1 MQGLE
6 NNNIDLKNLP
16 STPLYPLKKPIL
28 TPEQLEQKKKD
39 LIADLNQKSKEL
51 TDLGLLDKLGGFV
64 GYQTDNAKEREK
76 QLTDLKTQALDN
88 KIEFKDLPNALKDD
102 YYNKAET
109 SILNPLKTKNE
120 IAKKDYQ
127 KDLQRKAILQ
137 KKSQEL
143 TESDKELIVND
154 SGFFNNALDAITGK
168 SEVEKL
174 KEFKEKEKA
183 KDITKEIQKAYSA
196 FSNID
201 KNKDFFS
208 LFSSPDKEAQEKAKQ
223 DFETIAKNLYHFD
236 SVIYN
241 EKNEPFV
248 TKGDK
253 VYKINDGFIDNFTQ
267 SLVNNKFSI
276 AGSVAGGITGA
287 KYGKNVG
294 ALGLV
299 GGAIAGAALGSTIG
313 AASDAIV
320 TNLALDRENKAD
332 EIIRHAL
339 SEGALSLA
347 TDTIM
352 LGAGKAIKPL
362 VKAPLKLA
370 EMSMPFQFTKNFFT
384 GNTKRAS
391 EIIENTLSKEQQ
403 QALKEFSAQFGGE
416 TKINQES
423 GKDFL
428 RDKIKSVFKGDE
440 NKLKAYDKVKEI
452 LTLDNHKEQQQAFI
466 RAIRSDETGNTLA
479 FLVEAANLSP
489 KANANLKSILNQ
501 TTENLT
507 KSLKQFDLKDY
518 EIKSVFDNLEQGTKE
533 SYDKA
538 LNEIIGK
545 LYDNSYKVN
554 LRESVQDATNFEKF
568 LNDLKAQGEI
578 DPQAKSF
585 LRQIEENVYNPNGVT
600 YEQLKNSRQLINAY
614 LRNVKDPS
622 TLGYIQKAS
631 ANFLKNDID
640 SAIESL
646 LKQNKSAYEKIS
658 ELQKS
663 AISDY
668 RDMKQALELV
678 DKAKI
683 RDKNTQESDAISS
696 LMKIIQG
703 QGQKDLT
710 NYQALTKGLNQ
721 SDKERLELSML
732 NRLMEQSLKQD
743 ESLKVF
749 DSAQFFNKLNEFKE
763 DVFTTPK
770 AKEYIDI
777 ASGFHKLFKND
788 AKIAESLKPAITKNL
803 SQGLATSLSG
813 ALKYQWTKFTLGT
826 LYRNAPDR
834 ILGVKLPKA
843 LNEATAGAA
852 LKYHLKRALE
862 RSHSISD
869 FSKNLELSA
878 QNAKFSNNTLKIIEE
893 LNNGVKQASEEIKA
907 KATKY
912 EKALQELQKI
922 DESKL
927 TKEQQQ
933 VLKVFKGELDP
944 TEIKG
949 IDLND
954 LYILDQGTRHATTK
968 KILVKHY
975 GEENTG
981 GLTNDELIN
990 MSEVIKNG
998 SVLLESFERL
1008 KNGFRYGYEWENN
1021 GVKLRLVV
1029 DDLNDGNKI
1038 FDFYRNFKDFRDARP
1053 QPSTSKDNGTQPIT
1067 LDENNPTQKPL
1078 KDQEDLL
1085 KNTELNNET
1094 TQEVK
1099 NLSPLEQANAEKLAK
1114 LESEAK
1120 QSEQEFLKAKE
1131 QELKR
1136 KEALKKK
1143 LEHERGNAGN
1153 IESQT
1158 KIEVGEDIPTEIQA
1172 QIPKSRVR
1180 LNERE
1185 IYDLDYAIVK
1195 AKDLK
1200 PSFTTG
1206 GTQKRTDMNEEQIK
1220 SIAENFDPKKI
1231 FGSGGFE
1238 DLPIILHDGQVIA
1251 GNHRIQGMLNFTPKS
1266 RYIYNKAI
1274 KEYYHIDLKP
1284 DELLVRVPHQRLD
1297 NTEIN
1302 NLAASSNQGRFNSE
1316 SDHAIAVLS
1325 HYEAK
1330 LKELDQKLD
1339 ADSIYS
1345 LKNIVAKNL
1354 NFDKATH
1361 PNVGDSNLA
1370 LLMFNMPRTK
1380 TQGIELLNRWQ
1391 KEFSNDIKSYEKV
1404 KKMFVDNA
1412 GSFHNLIHDMNFPK
1426 VSLNAYLSDIMDRSF
1441 ANLKNYQSTSESL
1454 KDLSEK
1460 FYKTS
1465 SLEMFEK
1472 SDQSVSDISEILG
1485 GAIARFARFDDPS
1498 KALFEALR
1506 SDNIKKGLKDFK
1518 IADEAKDMFNPDSKE
1533 FKDID
1538 IYDFTH
1544 YLLMVNREPNENN
1557 PVLNRLIQ
1565 AVKDMQKESEK
1576 GIKKPKLETPSE
1588 WGPNYSEFK
1597 NDGLGAIN
1605 KLLETKKGFVAG
1617 AFYKEGLGDI
1627 DLVWGNK
1634 DYGLEHI
1641 LEKRKKQYK
1650 RLGLTPEQAKERTN
1664 ELIKEIPNIIQ
1675 KGLKK
1680 EDKPGYAVIILN
1692 NSKVVLSKFKGDNEL
1707 KNHYMITSF
1716 EVDDNVLRELETIAT
1731 LSNDYRDGINYS
1743 ISNLIEPNPTTNA
1756 IKTQELSPL
1765 ELANAEKLAKLE
1777 TEKETKAEAVKK
1789 LNFDE
1794 IKKLIDES
1802 PRTGSSMPILG
1813 MQNLNAE
1820 AVEYIQKNH
1829 KRIAVEKIE
1838 PSFAKDLKLK
1848 YPDDARAVIDYQ
1860 AINHILKEHKNLA
1873 YEDIANYRGLFKQA
1887 NETLKLKDNQ
1897 NRPVVASF
1905 NQINEFF
1912 VVVEQVSNAKNEL
1925 MLKTMYKARGN
1936 YKDSLIYKKTLAKS
1950 QNSN

>member
-1 MQGLE
+1 M
-6 NNNIDLKNLP
+6 
-16 STPLYPLKKPIL
+16 
-28 TPEQLEQKKKD
+28 
-39 LIADLNQKSKEL
+39 
-51 TDLGLLDKLGGFV
+51 
-64 GYQTDNAKEREK
+64 
-76 QLTDLKTQALDN
+76 
-88 KIEFKDLPNALKDD
+88 
-102 YYNKAET
+102 
-109 SILNPLKTKNE
+109 
-120 IAKKDYQ
+120 
-127 KDLQRKAILQ
+127 
-137 KKSQEL
+137 
-143 TESDKELIVND
+143 
-154 SGFFNNALDAITGK
+154 
-168 SEVEKL
+168 
-174 KEFKEKEKA
+174 
-183 KDITKEIQKAYSA
+183 
-196 FSNID
+196 
-201 KNKDFFS
+201 
-208 LFSSPDKEAQEKAKQ
+208 
-223 DFETIAKNLYHFD
+223 
-236 SVIYN
+236 
-241 EKNEPFV
+241 
-248 TKGDK
+248 
-253 VYKINDGFIDNFTQ
+253 
-267 SLVNNKFSI
+267 
-276 AGSVAGGITGA
+276 
-287 KYGKNVG
+287 
-294 ALGLV
+294 
-299 GGAIAGAALGSTIG
+299 
-313 AASDAIV
+313 
-320 TNLALDRENKAD
+320 
-332 EIIRHAL
+332 
-339 SEGALSLA
+339 
-347 TDTIM
+347 
-352 LGAGKAIKPL
+352 
-362 VKAPLKLA
+362 
-370 EMSMPFQFTKNFFT
+370 
-384 GNTKRAS
+384 
-391 EIIENTLSKEQQ
+391 
-403 QALKEFSAQFGGE
+403 
-416 TKINQES
+416 
-423 GKDFL
+423 
-428 RDKIKSVFKGDE
+428 
-440 NKLKAYDKVKEI
+440 
-452 LTLDNHKEQQQAFI
+452 
-466 RAIRSDETGNTLA
+466 
-479 FLVEAANLSP
+479 
-489 KANANLKSILNQ
+489 
-501 TTENLT
+501 
-507 KSLKQFDLKDY
+507 
-518 EIKSVFDNLEQGTKE
+518 
-533 SYDKA
+533 
-538 LNEIIGK
+538 
-545 LYDNSYKVN
+545 
-554 LRESVQDATNFEKF
+554 
-568 LNDLKAQGEI
+568 
-578 DPQAKSF
+578 
-585 LRQIEENVYNPNGVT
+585 
-600 YEQLKNSRQLINAY
+600 
-614 LRNVKDPS
+614 
-622 TLGYIQKAS
+622 
-631 ANFLKNDID
+631 
-640 SAIESL
+640 
-646 LKQNKSAYEKIS
+646 
-658 ELQKS
+658 
-663 AISDY
+663 
-668 RDMKQALELV
+668 
-678 DKAKI
+678 
-683 RDKNTQESDAISS
+683 
-696 LMKIIQG
+696 
-703 QGQKDLT
+703 
-710 NYQALTKGLNQ
+710 
-721 SDKERLELSML
+721 
-732 NRLMEQSLKQD
+732 
-743 ESLKVF
+743 
-749 DSAQFFNKLNEFKE
+749 
-763 DVFTTPK
+763 
-770 AKEYIDI
+770 
-777 ASGFHKLFKND
+777 
-788 AKIAESLKPAITKNL
+788 
-803 SQGLATSLSG
+803 
-813 ALKYQWTKFTLGT
+813 
-826 LYRNAPDR
+826 
-834 ILGVKLPKA
+834 
-843 LNEATAGAA
+843 
-852 LKYHLKRALE
+852 
-862 RSHSISD
+862 
-869 FSKNLELSA
+869 
-878 QNAKFSNNTLKIIEE
+878 
-893 LNNGVKQASEEIKA
+893 
-907 KATKY
+907 
-912 EKALQELQKI
+912 QKI

-933 VLKVFKGELDP
+933 VLKVFKGELDQA
-944 TEIKG
+944 EIKG

-954 LYILDQGTRHATTK
+954 LYILDQGTRHAGAK

-975 GEENTG
+975 GVENTG

-1038 FDFYRNFKDFRDARP
+1038 FDFYSDRNFKDFRDARP

-1078 KDQEDLL
+1078 TSQEDLL

-1094 TQEVK
+1094 TPK
-1099 NLSPLEQANAEKLAK
+1099 PTNLSPLEQANAEKLAK

-1120 QSEQEFLKAKE
+1120 ESEQEFLKAKE

-1136 KEALKKK
+1136 KVALKKK

-1206 GTQKRTDMNEEQIK
+1206 GTQKRTDMNEKQIK

-1251 GNHRIQGMLNFTPKS
+1251 GNHRIAGMLNFTPKS

-1274 KEYYHIDLKP
+1274 KEYYHIDLEP
-1284 DELLVRVPHQRLD
+1284 DELLVRVPNKRLD

-1330 LKELDQKLD
+1330 LKELDKKLD

-1370 LLMFNMPRTK
+1370 LLMYNMPRTK

-1391 KEFSNDIKSYEKV
+1391 KAFSNDIKSYEKV

-1412 GSFHNLIHDMNFPK
+1412 GSFHNLIHDMNFPN

-1441 ANLKNYQSTSESL
+1441 ANLKNYPSTSESL

-1465 SLEMFEK
+1465 SLDMFEK
-1472 SDQSVSDISEILG
+1472 SDQATSDISEIL

-1498 KALFEALR
+1498 KALFEALK
-1506 SDNIKKGLKDFK
+1506 SDNIKKGLKDYK
-1518 IADEAKDMFNPDSKE
+1518 IADITKDMFDPKSKE

-1538 IYDFTH
+1538 IYDFTR

-1576 GIKKPKLETPSE
+1576 GIKKQKLETPSE
-1588 WGPNYSEFK
+1588 WGHHYSEFK
-1597 NDGLGAIN
+1597 GDGLGAIN

-1675 KGLKK
+1675 KGLKE

-1716 EVDDNVLRELETIAT
+1716 EVDDKVLRELETIAT

-1789 LNFDE
+1789 LDFDE

-1813 MQNLNAE
+1813 MQNFTAE

-1838 PSFAKDLKLK
+1838 PSFAKDLQLK
-1848 YPDDARAVIDYQ
+1848 YPDDARAVIDHQ

-1873 YEDIANYRGLFKQA
+1873 YEDIANYRELSKQA

-1905 NQINEFF
+1905 NQINGFF

>member
-1 MQGLE
+1 MQ
-6 NNNIDLKNLP
+6 NTDIDLKNLP
-16 STPLYPLKKPIL
+16 STPLYPLKNPIL
-28 TPEQLEQKKKD
+28 TPEQLEQKRKD
-39 LIADLNQKSKEL
+39 LIVDLNQKSKEL
-51 TDLGLLDKLGGFV
+51 AELGLLDKLGSFV

-88 KIEFKDLPNALKDD
+88 KLEFKDLPNAIKDD

-109 SILNPLKTKNE
+109 SLFNPLKTKNE
-120 IAKKDYQ
+120 IAKEDYQ
-127 KDLQRKAILQ
+127 KDLQRKAILN
-137 KKSQEL
+137 KTSEEL
-143 TESDKELIVND
+143 TQSDKELISDD

-168 SEVEKL
+168 SETEKL
-174 KEFKEKEKA
+174 KEYKEKEKA
-183 KDITKEIQKAYSA
+183 KGITKEIQKAYLA

-208 LFSSPDKEAQEKAKQ
+208 LFASEDKEAQEKAKQ

-248 TKGDK
+248 VKGNK

-267 SLVNNKFSI
+267 SLLNNKFSLS
-276 AGSVAGGITGA
+276 GSVAGGLTGA
-287 KYGKNVG
+287 KYGKNAGV
-294 ALGLV
+294 LGLV
-299 GGAIAGAALGSTIG
+299 GGAIAGAALGATAG

-352 LGAGKAIKPL
+352 LGAGKVLKPL
-362 VKAPLKLA
+362 AKTPLKLA

-384 GNTKRAS
+384 GNAKRAS
-391 EIIENTLSKEQQ
+391 EIIETTLSKEQQ
-403 QALKEFSAQFGGE
+403 EALKEFSAQFGGE
-416 TKINQES
+416 TKINANNAN
-423 GKDFL
+423 DFL

-440 NKLKAYDKVKEI
+440 SKLKAYDKVKEI

-479 FLVEAANLSP
+479 FLIEAANLSP

-507 KSLKQFDLKDY
+507 KSLKQFDSKDY

-545 LYDNSYKVN
+545 LYDDSYKVN
-554 LRESVQDATNFEKF
+554 LRESVQDITNFEKF
-568 LNDLKAQGEI
+568 LTDLKAQGEI
-578 DPQAKSF
+578 DSQAKSF

-600 YEQLKNSRQLINAY
+600 YEQLKNSRQMINAY

-631 ANFLKNDID
+631 ANFLKDDID
-640 SAIESL
+640 NAIESL

-668 RDMKQALELV
+668 REMKQALELV

-683 RDKNTQESDAISS
+683 RDKSTHESDAVDS
-696 LMKIIQG
+696 LMNIIKAQE
-703 QGQKDLT
+703 QKDLS
-710 NYQALTKGLNQ
+710 NYQALTKGLNE
-721 SDKERLELSML
+721 SDKERLELTML
-732 NRLMEQSLKQD
+732 NRLMGESLKQD

-749 DSAQFFNKLNEFKE
+749 DSAHFFNKLNEFKD

-788 AKIAESLKPAITKNL
+788 AKIAESLKPATTKNL
-803 SQGLATSLSG
+803 SQGLATTLGG

-834 ILGVKLPKA
+834 ILGIKLPKA

-852 LKYHLKRALE
+852 LKYHIKRALE
-862 RSHSISD
+862 RSHTISD
-869 FSKNLELSA
+869 FSKQLELSA
-878 QNAKFSNNTLKIIEE
+878 KNSQFTNHTLKIIEE
-893 LNNGVKQASEEIKA
+893 LNNGIKQASEEIKE

-927 TKEQQQ
+927 TKEQKQ
-933 VLKVFKGELDP
+933 VLKVFKGELDQA
-944 TEIKG
+944 EIKG

-954 LYILDQGTRHATTK
+954 LYILEQGSRNAGAR
-968 KILVKHY
+968 KILRKHY

-998 SVLLESFERL
+998 SVLLESFERI
-1008 KNGFRYGYEWENN
+1008 KNGFRYAYEWENN
-1021 GVKLRLVV
+1021 GVKLRLAV
-1029 DDLNDGNKI
+1029 DDLNNGNKI
-1038 FDFYRNFKDFRDARP
+1038 FDFYSDRNFKDFRDASLHSGNHP
-1053 QPSTSKDNGTQPIT
+1053 Y
-1067 LDENNPTQKPL
+1067 ENHHTPKPL
-1078 KDQEDLL
+1078 TSQEELL
-1085 KNTELNNET
+1085 KTQENPLKTQENPLKTQET
-1094 TQEVK
+1094 TQETTQTP
-1099 NLSPLEQANAEKLAK
+1099 LSLLEQANAEKLAK
-1114 LESEAK
+1114 LESDKLE
-1120 QSEQEFLKAKE
+1120 SEKEFTRLKE
-1131 QELKR
+1131 QEQER
-1136 KEALKKK
+1136 KAALKKK

-1153 IESQT
+1153 IESAT
-1158 KIEVGEDIPTEIQA
+1158 KIEVGEDIPTQTQV

-1185 IYDLDYAIVK
+1185 IYDLNHAIVK

-1220 SIAENFDPKKI
+1220 SIAQNFDPKKI

-1266 RYIYNKAI
+1266 RYIYDKAI

-1284 DELLVRVPHQRLD
+1284 DELLVRLPSKRLN

-1330 LKELDQKLD
+1330 LKELEKQLN
-1339 ADSIYS
+1339 ADSVYS

-1370 LLMFNMPRTK
+1370 LLMYNMPRTK

-1412 GSFHNLIHDMNFPK
+1412 GSFHNLIHDMSFPN
-1426 VSLNAYLSDIMDRSF
+1426 VSLNAYLSNIMDRSF
-1441 ANLKNYQSTSESL
+1441 ANLKNYQTTNESL

-1460 FYKTS
+1460 FYKTN

-1485 GAIARFARFDDPS
+1485 SAIARFARFDDPS
-1498 KALFEALR
+1498 KALFEALK
-1506 SDNIKKGLKDFK
+1506 SDNIKKGLKEFK
-1518 IADEAKDMFNPDSKE
+1518 IADVTKDMFDPNSKQ

-1557 PVLNRLIQ
+1557 PALKRLIE
-1565 AVKDMQKESEK
+1565 AVKDMQKENAK
-1576 GIKKPKLETPSE
+1576 GIKKQKFETPSE
-1588 WGPNYSEFK
+1588 WGNNYSEFK
-1597 NDGLGAIN
+1597 GDGLGAIN

-1641 LEKRKKQYK
+1641 LKRRESDAIDKGMSKEEAKKYA
-1650 RLGLTPEQAKERTN
+1650 LEIIN
-1664 ELIKEIPNIIQ
+1664 NIPNIISNGKLSKDDLGRLKIEFKNQ
-1675 KGLKK
+1675 RVGLNDSWKG
-1680 EDKPGYAVIILN
+1680 ETLN
-1692 NSKVVLSKFKGDNEL
+1692 NRWV
-1707 KNHYMITSF
+1707 ITSY
-1716 EVDDNVLRELETIAT
+1716 E
-1731 LSNDYRDGINYS
+1731 SN
-1743 ISNLIEPNPTTNA
+1743 
-1756 IKTQELSPL
+1756 Q
-1765 ELANAEKLAKLE
+1765 
-1777 TEKETKAEAVKK
+1777 
-1789 LNFDE
+1789 
-1794 IKKLIDES
+1794 
-1802 PRTGSSMPILG
+1802 
-1813 MQNLNAE
+1813 
-1820 AVEYIQKNH
+1820 
-1829 KRIAVEKIE
+1829 
-1838 PSFAKDLKLK
+1838 
-1848 YPDDARAVIDYQ
+1848 
-1860 AINHILKEHKNLA
+1860 
-1873 YEDIANYRGLFKQA
+1873 
-1887 NETLKLKDNQ
+1887 
-1897 NRPVVASF
+1897 
-1905 NQINEFF
+1905 
-1912 VVVEQVSNAKNEL
+1912 
-1925 MLKTMYKARGN
+1925 
-1936 YKDSLIYKKTLAKS
+1936 
-1950 QNSN
+1950 